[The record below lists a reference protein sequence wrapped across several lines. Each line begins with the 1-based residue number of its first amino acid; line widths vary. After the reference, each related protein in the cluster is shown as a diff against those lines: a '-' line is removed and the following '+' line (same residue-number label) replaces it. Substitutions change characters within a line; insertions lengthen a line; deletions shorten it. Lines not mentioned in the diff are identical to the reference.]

1 MKKFEVLTLKLSNM
15 TPTMIGGYKA
25 STFSSSLN
33 MAERFRVS
41 ELKGIWRWWFRALAM
56 GALWDVRGY
65 IGGEEVKKVQEKV
78 RAVLGSTKAS
88 SKFILQA
95 YAEKEGDP
103 QYPKLPER
111 DLPPRLQILKLAEK
125 RARKLAEARDKLYYY
140 EAGDLEYTLRLL
152 RQPRMELPRD
162 ELRAGVGSLLMA
174 LLFQGVGAITRRGF
188 GAWKVQVNEDDVGEG
203 YRGEL
208 KDYVKVVEELNET
221 KSEEDAR
228 EAVNSL
234 IRLVC
239 SDFLELMGSCKESKE
254 GAYNNIPPHPLVS
267 SNDRFFR
274 FTIKSVKASSPMDLL
289 VKIGKATM
297 KAAWKGRLYP
307 PMSPRDPDGQ
317 LHTWILG
324 LPRGQK
330 EKRHGYAVEPKK
342 FELGRRPSAISIRPL
357 KRLSD
362 AEWLCMVYGF
372 LSRDWPETIYHVSP
386 RFRERRVEEIPV
398 RTQRGFLRFNIP
410 SEYDK
415 FQETVFNAA
424 FDMVIKC
431 L

>member
-1 MKKFEVLTLKLSNM
+1 MKKFEVLTLKLTNI

-33 MAERFRVS
+33 VAERFRVS
-41 ELKGIWRWWFRALAM
+41 ELKGIWRWWFRASAM
-56 GALWDVRGY
+56 GALWDARGH
-65 IGGEEVKKVQEKV
+65 IGREEVERVQEKA

-88 SKFILQA
+88 SKLILQA
-95 YAEKEGDP
+95 YAEKEGH
-103 QYPKLPER
+103 PKLRER
-111 DLPPRLQILKLAEK
+111 DVPPRLQILKLAKE
-125 RARKLAEARDKLYYY
+125 RDKLYYY

-152 RQPRMELPRD
+152 RHPRMEPPRD

-188 GAWKVQVNEDDVGEG
+188 GAWKVQVSEDNIGEG
-203 YRGEL
+203 YRDEL
-208 KDYVKVVEELNET
+208 KDYVKVVEELNEA
-221 KSEEDAR
+221 KSEEDAK

-239 SDFLELMGSCKESKE
+239 SDFLELMGSCRGGKE
-254 GAYNNIPPHPLVS
+254 GTYHNIPPYPLVS
-267 SNDRFFR
+267 SNNRFFR

-289 VKIGKATM
+289 VKIGEATM
-297 KAAWKGRLYP
+297 KATWKRHLHP
-307 PMSPRDPDGQ
+307 PMSPKDPDGQ

-372 LSRDWPETIYHVSP
+372 LSKDWPETIYHVSP
-386 RFRERRVEEIPV
+386 RFGERRVEEIPV
-398 RTQRGFLRFNIP
+398 RVRTRREPLRFNMP
-410 SEYDK
+410 PEYDK
-415 FQETVFNAA
+415 FQETVFNTA
-424 FDMVIKC
+424 FDSVIKC

>member
-56 GALWDVRGY
+56 GALWDARGY
-65 IGGEEVKKVQEKV
+65 IGREEVERVQEKV
-78 RAVLGSTKAS
+78 RGVLGSTKSS

-95 YAEKEGDP
+95 YAEKEGR
-103 QYPKLPER
+103 PKPPER
-111 DLPPRLQILKLAEK
+111 DVPPRLQILKLAKE
-125 RARKLAEARDKLYYY
+125 LDKLYYY

-188 GAWKVQVNEDDVGEG
+188 GAWKVQVSEDNVGEG
-203 YRGEL
+203 YRDEL
-208 KDYVKVVEELNET
+208 KDYVKVVEELNEA
-221 KSEEDAR
+221 KSEEDVK

-239 SDFLELMGSCKESKE
+239 SDFLELMGSCRGSKE
-254 GAYNNIPPHPLVS
+254 GTYYNIPPYPLVS

-274 FTIKSVKASSPMDLL
+274 FTIKSVKAGSPMDLL

-297 KAAWKGRLYP
+297 KATWKGHLHP
-307 PMSPRDPDGQ
+307 PMSPKDPAGHGQ

-330 EKRHGYAVEPKK
+330 KKRHGYAVEFKE

-357 KRLSD
+357 KRLSN

-372 LSRDWPETIYHVSP
+372 LSKDWPETIYHVSP
-386 RFRERRVEEIPV
+386 RFGERRVEEIPV

-415 FQETVFNAA
+415 FQETIFNTA

>member
-1 MKKFEVLTLKLSNM
+1 
-15 TPTMIGGYKA
+15 
-25 STFSSSLN
+25 
-33 MAERFRVS
+33 
-41 ELKGIWRWWFRALAM
+41 
-56 GALWDVRGY
+56 
-65 IGGEEVKKVQEKV
+65 VQEKA

-88 SKFILQA
+88 SKLILQA
-95 YAEKEGDP
+95 YAEKEGH
-103 QYPKLPER
+103 PKLRER
-111 DLPPRLQILKLAEK
+111 DVPPRLQILKLAKE
-125 RARKLAEARDKLYYY
+125 RDKLYYY

-152 RQPRMELPRD
+152 RHPRMEPPRD

-188 GAWKVQVNEDDVGEG
+188 GAWKVQVSEDNIGEG
-203 YRGEL
+203 YRDEL
-208 KDYVKVVEELNET
+208 KDYVKVVEELNEA
-221 KSEEDAR
+221 KSEEDAK

-239 SDFLELMGSCKESKE
+239 SDFLELMGSCRGGKE
-254 GAYNNIPPHPLVS
+254 GTYHNIPPYPLVS
-267 SNDRFFR
+267 SNNRFFR

-289 VKIGKATM
+289 VKIGEATM
-297 KAAWKGRLYP
+297 KATWKRHLHP
-307 PMSPRDPDGQ
+307 PMSPKDPDGQ

-372 LSRDWPETIYHVSP
+372 LSKDWPETIYHVSP
-386 RFRERRVEEIPV
+386 RFGERRVEEIPV
-398 RTQRGFLRFNIP
+398 RVRTRREPLRFNMP
-410 SEYDK
+410 PEYDK
-415 FQETVFNAA
+415 FQETVFNTA
-424 FDMVIKC
+424 FDSVIKC